1 MLVFATSIGS
11 DLFLGLLQGIPPGV
25 VYALVALGFV
35 LTYKTSGVFNLAFG
49 AQAYVSAAMY
59 FKAKVEWGWETLPA
73 VILAVVILAPLLGL
87 VLERLIFR
95 YLRGTGPI
103 PKLVASIGLAVAIPS
118 LFNIVAGFDAIAG
131 QTPVGVVNNGA
142 SVFYDPF
149 GSYAFSRDELVAMG
163 AAVVAM
169 LSLAAL
175 FRFSSV
181 GLRMRAVVES
191 GRMTEL
197 NGINAERVSAFAWML
212 SSLFA
217 GMAGVLIA
225 PRFNTLAAGDF
236 FNLVVVAIAAA
247 AIGRLTSLPLAL
259 AGGLGLGVLI
269 AEINTFL
276 PRWSEDISWMRAI
289 QDNLT
294 PAVPFLV
301 LFGVLVFV
309 PGIRRSHDAGDPLA
323 GVDPPPR
330 TIGAAPPDPRKQRI
344 ARIVQG
350 VLLVLVLYV
359 VFTKADASWMFM
371 VTQAVVLGLI
381 FLSITIITGMAGQIS
396 LCQGAFAAVGAFS
409 VFQLASRYDMSVLLA
424 AFLGAVIAAA
434 VAALVSLPVRR
445 LGGVWVAIATLAFA
459 YFFDAVIINLP
470 FVGGGGNSL
479 LTGTQVP
486 RPVLGPWNFED
497 DQTFLVLCL
506 VLLVVVAAA
515 VVQLR
520 GGTLGRTLLALR
532 GSKVGAESI
541 GISTGRAHLL
551 AFAVSGFIA
560 GLGGALL
567 AIQQGNV
574 NYGTNF
580 APFAAL
586 FWLVLV
592 VTLGMRSVDGAII
605 AAMSYALFDAV
616 ILKGAFLGWLF
627 RDPDRIPAIF
637 PISGEWRF
645 VLFGL
650 GAIQFARHPEGVI
663 EYSKRRRSERSRAAA
678 NGVDSGGAPHQS
690 SPAAAEV
697 VG

>member
-1 MLVFATSIGS
+1 MS
-11 DLFLGLLQGIPPGV
+11 
-25 VYALVALGFV
+25 
-35 LTYKTSGVFNLAFG
+35 
-49 AQAYVSAAMY
+49 
-59 FKAKVEWGWETLPA
+59 
-73 VILAVVILAPLLGL
+73 
-87 VLERLIFR
+87 
-95 YLRGTGPI
+95 
-103 PKLVASIGLAVAIPS
+103 
-118 LFNIVAGFDAIAG
+118 
-131 QTPVGVVNNGA
+131 
-142 SVFYDPF
+142 
-149 GSYAFSRDELVAMG
+149 
-163 AAVVAM
+163 
-169 LSLAAL
+169 
-175 FRFSSV
+175 
-181 GLRMRAVVES
+181 
-191 GRMTEL
+191 
-197 NGINAERVSAFAWML
+197 
-212 SSLFA
+212 
-217 GMAGVLIA
+217 
-225 PRFNTLAAGDF
+225 AGDF

-247 AIGRLTSLPLAL
+247 AIGRLTSLPMAL

-276 PRWSEDISWMRAI
+276 PRWSDDATWLKPI

-350 VLLVLVLYV
+350 VLLVLVLWV

-371 VTQAVVLGLI
+371 VTQAAVLGLI
-381 FLSITIITGMAGQIS
+381 FLSITVITGMAGQIS
-396 LCQGAFAAVGAFS
+396 LCQGAFAAIGAFT
-409 VFQLASRYDMSVLLA
+409 VFQMASRYDMSVLVA
-424 AFLGAVIAAA
+424 ASDRRASSPRA
-434 VAALVSLPVRR
+434 VAALLSLPIRR

-470 FVGGGGNSL
+470 FVGGGNNSL
-479 LTGTQVP
+479 LTGTDVP
-486 RPVLGPWNFED
+486 RPVLGPWDFQD
-497 DQTFLVLCL
+497 DKTFLVLAL
-506 VLLVVVAAA
+506 VILVVAAVA
-515 VVQLR
+515 VVQVR

-532 GSKVGAESI
+532 GSQVGAESI

-592 VTLGMRSVDGAII
+592 VTLGVRSVDGAII

-616 ILKGAFLGWLF
+616 VLKGAFLGWLL
-627 RDPDRIPAIF
+627 RDPDRIPSFF

-650 GAIQFARHPEGVI
+650 GAIQFARHPEGDPRVLR
-663 EYSKRRRSERSRAAA
+663 KRRRAERSRAAA
-678 NGVDSGGAPHQS
+678 YRPRRAPTRRTNRR
-690 SPAAAEV
+690 PTAAEV